1 MPNSKYRKILAS
13 VVVVSALFI
22 SGCGLIGGEEKVSEI
37 DPPKEVTYTDQDME
51 KIETTEENAE
61 KEETEKQDTKQGEK
75 EAVEETIK
83 TELYLIDKNGYVVP
97 QTLDLPKTTSIAT
110 LALEYLVKDGP
121 VTEILPN
128 GFQAV
133 IPAETKV
140 SVNVK
145 DKVATVDFS
154 REFKDYQAEDEMKIL
169 QSITWTLTQFDS
181 IEKVK
186 LQMNGHPLEEMPVNG
201 TPIGG
206 ELSRNDGINLDVS
219 DSGDITNTRPVTV
232 YYIGGEKEQYYYVPV
247 TKRVSNNEQDNITAA
262 VNKLI
267 DGPNVSS
274 KLLNEFR
281 AEVKLLEDAQVKDGL
296 VTLDFNES
304 IYNSFE
310 EKRISEHVLNTL
322 VLSLT
327 EQPGIEGVAVT
338 VNGKAD
344 LVDEEGKKLTEPVT
358 RPEKV
363 NTGSF

>member
-1 MPNSKYRKILAS
+1 MLAS
-13 VVVVSALFI
+13 GVVVSALFI
-22 SGCGLIGGEEKVSEI
+22 SGCGLIGGEEKVTKI
-37 DPPKEVTYTDQDME
+37 DPPQEVTYTDEEMEVVEQD
-51 KIETTEENAE
+51 
-61 KEETEKQDTKQGEK
+61 GEK
-75 EAVEETIK
+75 EVKEKQEKGAVEETIK

-97 QTLDLPKTTSIAT
+97 QSLDLPKTDSVAT
-110 LALEYLVKDGP
+110 QALKYLVKDGP
-121 VTEILPN
+121 ITEMLPN

-140 SVNVK
+140 SVNVE

-154 REFKDYQAEDEMKIL
+154 SEFKDYQAADEMKIL

-201 TPIGG
+201 TPIGD
-206 ELSRNDGINLDVS
+206 ELTRMDGINLDTS
-219 DSGDITNTRPVTV
+219 DVADLTNSKPITV
-232 YYIGGEKEQYYYVPV
+232 YYIGGEKENYYYVPV
-247 TKRVSNNEQDNITAA
+247 TKRVKSSEEDNITAA
-262 VNKLI
+262 VNELI

-274 KLLNEFR
+274 NLLNEFR
-281 AEVKLLEDAQVKDGL
+281 PEAKLIDEAKVEDGL
-296 VTLDFNES
+296 VTLNFNES

-310 EKRISEHVLNTL
+310 EKMISEHVLNTL

-327 EQPGIEGVAVT
+327 EQPGIESVSVT
-338 VNGKAD
+338 VNGKAE
-344 LVDEEGKKLTEPVT
+344 LLDEKGKKLTEPVT